1 VRKNT
6 KISRAFSLVE
16 VLGATAVVVTL
27 ASVAV
32 VSVKDS
38 LLAGQRSAVQRELQ
52 TLNSAWNSFKSA
64 GGVIVPGSTAEDA
77 VRDMRKGVKVSD
89 TEDYLPLTE
98 DPDLLKEIGG
108 ETYRLNYDDETG
120 FSYTPD
126 GGGAEFADAGSEKQ
140 NQGFGG
146 YDFDPQNRAAAM
158 AVLESLATLDVGDP
172 NTDSLLSSLNAAYLL
187 GTLTEADMTGVGL
200 INYDGT
206 WITPQQA
213 QQNYAQD
220 ALNALSAGGSW
231 STLNAK
237 QQRAYANVYPEAAVQ
252 VGKSGALNLIDP
264 ALLTPEL
271 VEGYVLTP
279 ARPTV
284 WGSLGPIVTEQSWR
298 PVSASSS
305 TTTSVG
311 NPYNSSPGVK
321 AHLTTVLGPGEAAWY
336 YYDVYAVS
344 EDPLQ
349 PAVHLG
355 TVGNSYTMS
364 FNGFPITSYSFNP
377 TDWNLAG
384 ITYYNSVPGSLNT
397 GSPAEIVSL
406 VPGTKEIVFHDVR
419 QD

>member
-1 VRKNT
+1 M
-6 KISRAFSLVE
+6 SLVE
-16 VLGATAVVVTL
+16 VLGATVVVTTL
-27 ASVAV
+27 ASVVV

-64 GGVIVPGSTAEDA
+64 GGTILPGSTAEEA
-77 VRDMRKGVKVSD
+77 VRELREGVKVSYR
-89 TEDYLPLTE
+89 EEYLPLTE

-108 ETYRLNYDDETG
+108 ETYRLNYDNDTG

-126 GGGAEFADAGSEKQ
+126 GGGEEYADASTQKQ
-140 NQGFGG
+140 NQGIGG
-146 YDFDPQNRAAAM
+146 YIFDPQNREAAM
-158 AVLESLATLDVGDP
+158 AALDELSQLDAGDP
-172 NTDSLLSSLNAAYLL
+172 NADSLLSALNAAYLL
-187 GTLTEADMTGVGL
+187 GTLGDADMTGVGL
-200 INYDGT
+200 INSDGT
-206 WITPQQA
+206 WTTPKQTQDYA
-213 QQNYAQD
+213 KNAQD
-220 ALNALSAGGSW
+220 ALDILSAGGSW
-231 STLNAK
+231 NTLNAD

-264 ALLTPEL
+264 ALLTPKL

-298 PVSASSS
+298 PVSAKSS

-321 AHLTTVLGPGEAAWY
+321 AHLTTVLGPGETAWY

-355 TVGNSYTMS
+355 TVGNSYYMS
-364 FNGFPITSYSFNP
+364 FNGFPITSYDFNA
-377 TDWNLAG
+377 TDWKLAG
-384 ITYYNSVPGSLNT
+384 ITYYNSSGSLSS